1 MSDFSTDFAERFA
14 EKFATA
20 VDRAGMRVGVKCRPK
35 DCTVD
40 AYEFRAAL
48 ERPDAFTDA
57 GAQST
62 DWLIEY
68 ATGDAPKLAEGDEV
82 EIDEVVYRVRRPP
95 FVSDSGVGGIDGTF
109 RRAILTRETTCED

>member
-1 MSDFSTDFAERFA
+1 MRDFSSAFA

-20 VDRAGMRVGVKCRPK
+20 VDRAGMRVDVKCRPK

-82 EIDEVVYRVRRPP
+82 EIEEVVYRVRRAPY
-95 FVSDSGVGGIDGTF
+95 VSAGGEGGVDGTF
-109 RRAILTRETTCED
+109 MRALLTRVATDCE

>member
-1 MSDFSTDFAERFA
+1 MSDFSTSFAA
-14 EKFATA
+14 KFATA
-20 VDRAGMRVGVKCRPK
+20 VDRAGMRVDVKCSPK

-82 EIDEVVYRVRRPP
+82 EIEEVVYRVRRAPY
-95 FVSDSGVGGIDGTF
+95 VSAGGEGGVDGTF
-109 RRAILTRETTCED
+109 MRALLTRVATDCE